1 LEQGGNSSQ
10 NVSMM
15 GFHFVTTHPTVFCRV
30 QSWMQNPSLAI
41 GMEYS
46 AVTLFDYNRGY
57 KNMRLQTTATHSQE
71 SVLATNKMLRNTYTL
86 LSMTLL
92 FSAGTAGLAM
102 YLNLPHPGLIITMVG
117 YFGLLFLTSKFS
129 NSALGLVF
137 VFALTGFM
145 GLTLGP
151 ILTMYLNAFSNGHE
165 LIMTALGGTGVIF
178 LGLSGYALTT
188 RKDFS
193 FIGGFLMVGILV
205 AFLAGIGA
213 AVFAIPM
220 LSLAVSGMFIL
231 LMSGMILYQT
241 SAMVHGGETNYI
253 MATVSLYVS
262 IYNLFMSL
270 LQILAAFSGD
280 D

>member
-1 LEQGGNSSQ
+1 
-10 NVSMM
+10 
-15 GFHFVTTHPTVFCRV
+15 
-30 QSWMQNPSLAI
+30 
-41 GMEYS
+41 
-46 AVTLFDYNRGY
+46 
-57 KNMRLQTTATHSQE
+57 MRLQTAASRPE
-71 SVLATNKMLRNTYTL
+71 ASILSTNKMLKNTYML

-92 FSAGTAGLAM
+92 FSAATAGMAM
-102 YLNLPHPGLIITMVG
+102 VFNFPHPGMIVTMVG

-151 ILTMYLNAFSNGHE
+151 ILNMYLNAYSNGHE

-193 FIGGFLMVGILV
+193 FLGGFLMVGVLV
-205 AFLAGIGA
+205 AFLAGLGA
-213 AVFAIPM
+213 MFFAIPA
-220 LSLAVSGMFIL
+220 LSLAVSAMFIL
-231 LMSGMILYQT
+231 LMSGMILFQT
-241 SAMVHGGETNYI
+241 SAIINGGETNYI
-253 MATVSLYVS
+253 MATVSLYIS
-262 IYNLFMSL
+262 IYNLFLSL
-270 LQILAAFSGD
+270 LQLLAAFSGD